1 MPCAPSF
8 KNTRTNCLQVIPF
21 SFVAKLNSQKCYNHK
36 LTYRSIYDNMLSMHN
51 AEEVFMKKAEKTELT
66 VSKILEAA
74 LEEFG
79 INGYAGGAINN
90 ICKRGINKGLIYHN
104 FKDKDELYLV
114 CLEKSCQKLVTM
126 VEENSCTCDQLQ
138 YMKLRMRFFTEYPNE
153 AHIFF
158 EAILQ
163 PQEKLRDRIQQ
174 ILQPFEEINEKIY
187 RSVVSSITLRD
198 GITEEDAIAYF
209 RQMQRMFNG
218 YFSSSAYRYIALD
231 DQIMEHEMNLPE
243 LLDFML
249 YGIAKQRAQK

>member
-1 MPCAPSF
+1 
-8 KNTRTNCLQVIPF
+8 
-21 SFVAKLNSQKCYNHK
+21 
-36 LTYRSIYDNMLSMHN
+36 
-51 AEEVFMKKAEKTELT
+51 MKRAEKTELT

-79 INGYAGGAINN
+79 ANGYAGGTINN

-114 CLEKSCQKLVTM
+114 CLENSCKKLVAM
-126 VEENSCTCDQLQ
+126 IEESGCTSDQLQ
-138 YMKLRMRFFTEYPNE
+138 YMELRMKFFTEYPNE

-174 ILQPFEEINEKIY
+174 ILQPFEQINEKIY
-187 RSVVSSITLRD
+187 RRVVSSVTLRD
-198 GITEEDAIAYF
+198 GITEGDAINYF
-209 RQMQRMFNG
+209 RHMQRMFNG
-218 YFSSSAYRYIALD
+218 YFSSAAFRYIVLED
-231 DQIMEHEMNLPE
+231 RIREHEINLSK

-249 YGIAKQRAQK
+249 YGIAKGGT